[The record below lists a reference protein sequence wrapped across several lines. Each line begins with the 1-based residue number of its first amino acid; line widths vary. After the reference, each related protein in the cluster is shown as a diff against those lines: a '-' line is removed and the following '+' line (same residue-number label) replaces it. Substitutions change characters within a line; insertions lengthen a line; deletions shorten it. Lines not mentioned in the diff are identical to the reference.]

1 MTALSSLIVS
11 LLNEA
16 GPFAVRRIKITECKM
31 TERLGRKHKK
41 FEEKRRKGGR
51 GQRWRAAP
59 LRKKKQM

>member
-1 MTALSSLIVS
+1 
-11 LLNEA
+11 
-16 GPFAVRRIKITECKM
+16 M